1 MTDWEIGL
9 AAGVFVSCV
18 LYAVWPFIPEKVGEA
33 ALAIGFIATMFFI
46 FQVATCWYIWQLMA
60 NSGYTPDQGP
70 LECAVE
76 TIKGHFE

>member
-1 MTDWEIGL
+1 M
-9 AAGVFVSCV
+9 
-18 LYAVWPFIPEKVGEA
+18 A
-33 ALAIGFIATMFFI
+33 ALRQTLLFVVVFGGIFFMAQLSI
-46 FQVATCWYIWQLMA
+46 CWFIWQVRT

>member
-1 MTDWEIGL
+1 M
-9 AAGVFVSCV
+9 
-18 LYAVWPFIPEKVGEA
+18 A
-33 ALAIGFIATMFFI
+33 ALRQTLLFVVVFGGLFLFF
-46 FQVATCWYIWQLMA
+46 QLLTCWFIWQLRA